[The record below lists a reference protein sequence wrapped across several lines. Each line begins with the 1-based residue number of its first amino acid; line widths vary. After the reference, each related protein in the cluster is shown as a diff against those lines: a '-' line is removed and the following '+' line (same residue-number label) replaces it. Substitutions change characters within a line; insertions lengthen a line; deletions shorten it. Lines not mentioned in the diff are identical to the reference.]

1 MTVSNVLVT
10 GAAGA
15 LGRELRARLK
25 GRYPLVRYSDIVAM
39 APAEAGEETIIAD
52 LSDAVAIARACE
64 GMDAIVH
71 LGGQSVEGRWSQV
84 ISANLIGLINVYEG
98 ARLAGVKRILFASS
112 NHAIGYHRR
121 SERIDHTAP
130 ARPDTRY
137 GLSKAFGEDIA
148 SFYAD
153 KYDIKGFS
161 LRIGSCFPKPT
172 NARMLATW
180 LSYDDFARLVET
192 GLTADYH
199 NEIVYGVSRNT
210 RSWWDNS
217 NAYRLGYDPKDDAE
231 VFAAEVGHIVSGDPV
246 EEEFQGGSYTSPE
259 FVGAIDRVP

>member
-1 MTVSNVLVT
+1 MTVSNILVT

-15 LGRELRARLK
+15 LGKELRARLK
-25 GRYPLVRYSDIVAM
+25 GRYSLVRYSDIVAM
-39 APAEAGEETIIAD
+39 APAEAGEDTVIAD
-52 LSDAVAIARACE
+52 LSDAVAMARACE

-98 ARLAGVKRILFASS
+98 ARLAGVKRIIFASS

-121 SERIDHTAP
+121 TERIDHTAP

-137 GLSKAFGEDIA
+137 GLSKAFGEDLA

-180 LSYDDFARLVET
+180 LSYDDFARLVEV

-199 NEIVYGVSRNT
+199 NKIVYGVSRNS
-210 RSWWDNS
+210 RLWWDNA
-217 NAYRLGYDPKDDAE
+217 NAYRLGYDPQDDAE
-231 VFAAEVGHIVSGDPV
+231 IFAAEVGHIVSGDPV

-259 FVGAIDRVP
+259 FVGTIDRVP